1 MHVTTIAEVVKLNKY
16 INNWSRILQKQTR
29 SMLTELDE
37 LLIHKDKENLIE
49 SRANN
54 IINGAINFI
63 NYIRECYDPT
73 TAGELERRFL
83 NAIKGQDTSKFSR
96 GIRKLRDED

>member
-1 MHVTTIAEVVKLNKY
+1 MFNGRPPV
-16 INNWSRILQKQTR
+16 QKRTR
-29 SMLTELDE
+29 SILTELDE
-37 LLIHKDKENLIE
+37 LLTHKDRENLLE

-54 IINGAINFI
+54 IINGAINLIKF
-63 NYIRECYDPT
+63 IRENYDGD

-83 NAIKGQDTSKFSR
+83 NAIKGQDPTKFSR